1 MSRPSTAFE
10 TEEYIM
16 TSTLYHA
23 GGSPNSRRVRIF
35 IAEKG
40 LDVPL
45 VPVDLGSKEQFSEAY
60 KAINPRS
67 MVPTLVLDS
76 GVSIAEV
83 PAIWRY
89 LEESHPEVPLLG
101 STPTEKALVA
111 MWERRVELDGFAA
124 VMEAVRNAVP
134 GLAGR
139 ALAGPHGYAQ
149 IPELA
154 ERSKLRVINFY
165 VDLNQRLNTVPF
177 VAGAHF
183 SAADITAMATLDFA
197 KGALKMAIAEDQT
210 ALQTW
215 YDKVAARPSMSA

>member
-1 MSRPSTAFE
+1 
-10 TEEYIM
+10 M
-16 TSTLYHA
+16 TTLYHA
-23 GGSPNSRRVRIF
+23 GGSPNSRRVRIY

-40 LDVPL
+40 LSVPL
-45 VPVDLGSKEQFSEAY
+45 VSVDLGNKEQFSDAY
-60 KAINPRS
+60 KKINPRS
-67 MVPTLVLDS
+67 MVPTLVLED
-76 GVSIAEV
+76 GTAIAEV

-89 LEESHPEVPLLG
+89 LEETHPEQPLLG
-101 STPTEKALVA
+101 RTATEKAQIA

-139 ALAGPHGYAQ
+139 ALAGSYAYEQ

-154 ERSKLRVINFY
+154 ERSKVRVVNFY
-165 VDLNQRLNTVPF
+165 ADLNQRLQTVPF
-177 VAGAHF
+177 VAGEYF
-183 SAADITAMATLDFA
+183 SVADITALATLDFA

-215 YDKVAARPSMSA
+215 YDKVAARPSAAA